1 MALPPEK
8 TDSLGSGDEK
18 RMEKLSEPGQA
29 SKKQLK
35 FEVSFLLRAVTLQWC
50 SRKGKLRPIRMGGA
64 VTSCVDNCFWERSF
78 LLQPWPLHVSGG
90 QYTPP
95 GPYCKVGAHIRR

>member
-8 TDSLGSGDEK
+8 TDSLVSGDEK

-35 FEVSFLLRAVTLQWC
+35 FEVSFLLRTVILQWC
-50 SRKGKLRPIRMGGA
+50 S
-64 VTSCVDNCFWERSF
+64 
-78 LLQPWPLHVSGG
+78 
-90 QYTPP
+90 
-95 GPYCKVGAHIRR
+95 